1 MDSLQNNEINDDKD
15 LKPHGEGSL
24 YFGVKFRFFDKVY
37 PIQKIQ
43 IPVILNQQVIVET
56 NRGHEFGE
64 IALRKELPNMKPSF
78 KAEIVVKRIVR
89 IATPEDIESFSH
101 INEEETE
108 AFIQC
113 IKKKHQ
119 HNISVK
125 FFKVEKIFDGHRY
138 IFYYKREDHDNSK
151 KDKNAKPKKNN
162 FQPFT
167 LDLSQHLRAKVEL
180 REVGSRGEA
189 KLFGGVGDCGKTL
202 CCVDWNKGSAVTV
215 KMAKEQG
222 LSINIPKLSGCCGRL
237 KCCLSYELD
246 NYQDGDFIYE

>member
-1 MDSLQNNEINDDKD
+1 MDNKEDKTSNDDKKD
-15 LKPHGEGSL
+15 KKYSEGTL
-24 YFGVKFRFFDKVY
+24 YLGVKFRFFDKVY

-43 IPVILNQQVIVET
+43 IPVFLQQKVVVET
-56 NRGHEFGE
+56 NRGMEFGE
-64 IALRKELPNMKPSF
+64 IVLRKELPNMKQYHG
-78 KAEIVVKRIVR
+78 EIVVKRIVR
-89 IATPEDIESFSH
+89 IATEEDIL
-101 INEEETE
+101 NYNKLKDEETE

-119 HNISVK
+119 FNLSVK

-138 IFYYKREDHDNSK
+138 IFYYKREENDNNK
-151 KDKNAKPKKNN
+151 KDKQNKAKKNN
-162 FQPFT
+162 FQSFT
-167 LDLSQHLRAKVEL
+167 LDLSQQLKAKVEL

-189 KLFGGVGDCGKTL
+189 KLFGGIGDCGKTL
-202 CCVDWNKGSAVTV
+202 CCVNWNKGSAVTV

-246 NYQDGDFIYE
+246 NYQDGDFIYG

>member
-1 MDSLQNNEINDDKD
+1 MDSIQENNDNKEKENK
-15 LKPHGEGSL
+15 HSEGSI

-43 IPVILNQQVIVET
+43 IPVILGQKVVVET

-64 IALRKELPNMKPSF
+64 ITLRKELPNMKPAF
-78 KAEIVVKRIVR
+78 KSEIIVKRIVR
-89 IATPEDIESFSH
+89 IATPEDLDVYSKLTLD
-101 INEEETE
+101 ETE

-125 FFKVEKIFDGHRY
+125 FFKVEKIFDGYRY
-138 IFYYKREDHDNSK
+138 IFYYKREDDNK
-151 KDKNAKPKKNN
+151 KDKHNKVKKNN

-167 LDLSQHLRAKVEL
+167 LDLSQHLNAKVEL

-237 KCCLSYELD
+237 KCCLSYELE
-246 NYQDGDFIYE
+246 NYQDGSFIHG

>member
-1 MDSLQNNEINDDKD
+1 MNSILDKQEDSRNQPNK
-15 LKPHGEGSL
+15 KSEGTL

-43 IPVILNQQVIVET
+43 IPVILNQQVVVET

-64 IALRKELPNMKPSF
+64 IALRKELPNMKQF
-78 KAEIVVKRIVR
+78 AGEIVVKRIVR
-89 IATPEDIESFSH
+89 IATLEDVEAY
-101 INEEETE
+101 NKLKDEETE

-119 HNISVK
+119 HNLSVK

-138 IFYYKREDHDNSK
+138 IFYYKREEHDNK
-151 KDKNAKPKKNN
+151 KDKQNKVKRNN

-167 LDLSQHLRAKVEL
+167 LDLSQHLNAKVEL

-246 NYQDGDFIYE
+246 NYQDGDFIHG

>member
-1 MDSLQNNEINDDKD
+1 MESINNSNPEKD
-15 LKPHGEGSL
+15 NKKPSEGSL

-37 PIQKIQ
+37 PILRIQ
-43 IPVILNQQVIVET
+43 IPVLLGQKVVVET
-56 NRGHEFGE
+56 TRGLEYGE
-64 IALRKELPNMKPSF
+64 IALRKELPNMKTEQ
-78 KAEIVVKRIVR
+78 KGEILVKRIVR
-89 IATPEDIESFSH
+89 VATPEDDEVYSRLKDD
-101 INEEETE
+101 ETE

-119 HNISVK
+119 HNLTVK
-125 FFKVEKIFDGHRY
+125 FFKVEKIFEGHRY
-138 IFYYKREDHDNSK
+138 IFYYKREEIDNK
-151 KDKNAKPKKNN
+151 KDKQNKPRKNN

-167 LDLSQHLRAKVEL
+167 LDLSQHLKAKVEL

-202 CCVDWNKGSAVTV
+202 CCVDWNKGSTVTV

-246 NYQDGDFIYE
+246 NYQDGEFIYE